1 MRNAVALLFLF
12 VCVVFFNI
20 TFFLNLGRHF
30 LVFDEFL
37 IKPGIRQVPILKLST
52 FFFLKKVWR
61 VSLSQNREIHASQTC
76 AVTPL

>member
-12 VCVVFFNI
+12 VCVAFFNI

-52 FFFLKKVWR
+52 FFFRRRYGEYHSLKIEKYTLPKPV
-61 VSLSQNREIHASQTC
+61 
-76 AVTPL
+76 P